1 MELTSKGKGMMDEFM
16 KLLAKKAKEQKGP
29 MHGPKMDA
37 KAAMAKELSDSLGS
51 DIMDGIK
58 DMKKVTVASDSEEGL
73 KEGLEKAED
82 ILGKSKMEDSEE
94 EDSEDESEEESEDE
108 SEMEEESPDLESE
121 ISKLEKELEDKK
133 KALKLKR

>member
-1 MELTSKGKGMMDEFM
+1 MEEFM
-16 KLLAKKAKEQKGP
+16 KLLAKKAREQKGP

-58 DMKKVTVASDSEEGL
+58 GMKKVTVASNSEEGL

-82 ILGKSKMEDSEE
+82 VLESK
-94 EDSEDESEEESEDE
+94 SEDESEDEVEERDSDMSEDDMEKDEESESSD
-108 SEMEEESPDLESE
+108 SIESE
-121 ISKLEKELEDKK
+121 IAKLEKELEDKK
-133 KALKLKR
+133 KKLKR

>member
-1 MELTSKGKGMMDEFM
+1 MMDEFM
-16 KLLAKKAKEQKGP
+16 KLLAKKAKDQKGP

-82 ILGKSKMEDSEE
+82 ILGKSKMEDSE
-94 EDSEDESEEESEDE
+94 DESEEESDDE
-108 SEMEEESPDLESE
+108 SEMEDEEESPDLESE
-121 ISKLEKELEDKK
+121 IMKLEKELEDKK

>member
-1 MELTSKGKGMMDEFM
+1 MDDFM

-29 MHGPKMDA
+29 MHGPRMDA

-51 DIMDGIK
+51 DIMGGIEG
-58 DMKKVTVASDSEEGL
+58 MKKVTVASDSEKGL

-82 ILGKSKMEDSEE
+82 VLESKMEKEDEEGDSEE
-94 EDSEDESEEESEDE
+94 EMSDEEES
-108 SEMEEESPDLESE
+108 SPDLESE
-121 ISKLEKELEDKK
+121 IAELEKELEDKK

>member
-1 MELTSKGKGMMDEFM
+1 MMDDFM

-51 DIMDGIK
+51 DILDGIK
-58 DMKKVTVASDSEEGL
+58 DMKKVTVASDSKEGL

-82 ILGKSKMEDSEE
+82 ILDKPEM
-94 EDSEDESEEESEDE
+94 EDSEDESEMEESEDE
-108 SEMEEESPDLESE
+108 SEMEEPSEDLESE
-121 ISKLEKELEDKK
+121 ISKLEKELEKK
-133 KALKLKR
+133 KKQLVSKR

>member
-1 MELTSKGKGMMDEFM
+1 MDEFM
-16 KLLAKKAKEQKGP
+16 KLLAKKAKDQKGP

-82 ILGKSKMEDSEE
+82 ILGKSKMEDSE
-94 EDSEDESEEESEDE
+94 DESEEESDDE
-108 SEMEEESPDLESE
+108 SEMEDEEESPDLESE
-121 ISKLEKELEDKK
+121 IMKLEKELEDKK

>member
-1 MELTSKGKGMMDEFM
+1 MMDDFM

-29 MHGPKMDA
+29 MHGPRMDA

-51 DIMDGIK
+51 DIMGGIEG
-58 DMKKVTVASDSEEGL
+58 MKKVTVASDSEKGL

-82 ILGKSKMEDSEE
+82 VLESKMEKEDEESDSEE
-94 EDSEDESEEESEDE
+94 EMSDEEES
-108 SEMEEESPDLESE
+108 SPDLESE
-121 ISKLEKELEDKK
+121 IAELEKELEDKK

>member
-1 MELTSKGKGMMDEFM
+1 MMDEFM

-29 MHGPKMDA
+29 MHGPRMHA

-51 DIMDGIK
+51 DIMDGIGG
-58 DMKKVTVASDSEEGL
+58 MKKVTVASNSEKGL

-82 ILGKSKMEDSEE
+82 VLESKMKKEDEESDSEEEMEDSEE
-94 EDSEDESEEESEDE
+94 EDMDDEEES
-108 SEMEEESPDLESE
+108 SSDLESE
-121 ISKLEKELEDKK
+121 IAELEKELEDKK

>member
-1 MELTSKGKGMMDEFM
+1 MMDEFM

-29 MHGPKMDA
+29 MHGPRMDA

-51 DIMDGIK
+51 DIMGGIEG
-58 DMKKVTVASDSEEGL
+58 MKKVTVASDSEKGL

-82 ILGKSKMEDSEE
+82 VLESKMEKEEEESDSEE
-94 EDSEDESEEESEDE
+94 EMSDEEES
-108 SEMEEESPDLESE
+108 SPDLESE
-121 ISKLEKELEDKK
+121 IAELEKELEDKK

>member
-1 MELTSKGKGMMDEFM
+1 MDEFM

-58 DMKKVTVASDSEEGL
+58 GMKKVTVASDSEEGL

-94 EDSEDESEEESEDE
+94 EDSEEESEDE
-108 SEMEEESPDLESE
+108 SEMEDEEKSPDLESE
-121 ISKLEKELEDKK
+121 IAKLEKELEDKK

>member
-1 MELTSKGKGMMDEFM
+1 MDEFM

-94 EDSEDESEEESEDE
+94 EEDSEDESEGESEDE
-108 SEMEEESPDLESE
+108 SEMEDEEESPDLESE
-121 ISKLEKELEDKK
+121 IAKLERELADKR

>member
-1 MELTSKGKGMMDEFM
+1 MMDEFM

-37 KAAMAKELSDSLGS
+37 KAAIAKELSDSLGS
-51 DIMDGIK
+51 DIMEGIK
-58 DMKKVTVASDSEEGL
+58 GMKKITVASDSEEGL

-82 ILGKSKMEDSEE
+82 VLESKIDKEENESEEDSEE
-94 EDSEDESEEESEDE
+94 ESEESEQED
-108 SEMEEESPDLESE
+108 EESPDLESE

>member
-1 MELTSKGKGMMDEFM
+1 MMDEFM

-29 MHGPKMDA
+29 MHGPRMDA

-51 DIMDGIK
+51 DIMDGVK
-58 DMKKVTVASDSEEGL
+58 EMKKVTVASDSEEGL

-82 ILGKSKMEDSEE
+82 VLESKMEKEEDESEEEMEDSEE
-94 EDSEDESEEESEDE
+94 EMEDEK
-108 SEMEEESPDLESE
+108 ESPDLESE
-121 ISKLEKELEDKK
+121 IAKLEKELEDKK

>member
-1 MELTSKGKGMMDEFM
+1 MMDEFM

-29 MHGPKMDA
+29 MHGPRMDA

-51 DIMDGIK
+51 DIMGGIEG
-58 DMKKVTVASDSEEGL
+58 MKKVTVASDSEKGL

-82 ILGKSKMEDSEE
+82 VLESKMEKEDEESDSEE
-94 EDSEDESEEESEDE
+94 EMSDEEES
-108 SEMEEESPDLESE
+108 SPDLESE
-121 ISKLEKELEDKK
+121 IAELEKELEDKK

>member
-1 MELTSKGKGMMDEFM
+1 MMDEFM

-58 DMKKVTVASDSEEGL
+58 GMKKVTVASDSEEGL

-94 EDSEDESEEESEDE
+94 EDSEEESEDE
-108 SEMEEESPDLESE
+108 SEMEDEEKSPDLESE
-121 ISKLEKELEDKK
+121 IAKLEKELEDKK

>member
-1 MELTSKGKGMMDEFM
+1 MMDEFM

-94 EDSEDESEEESEDE
+94 EDSEEESEDE
-108 SEMEEESPDLESE
+108 DEMEDEEESPDLESE
-121 ISKLEKELEDKK
+121 IAKLEKELEDKK

>member
-1 MELTSKGKGMMDEFM
+1 MMEDFM

-29 MHGPKMDA
+29 MHGPKIDA

-51 DIMDGIK
+51 DILEGIK
-58 DMKKVTVASDSEEGL
+58 GMKKVTVASNSEEGL

-82 ILGKSKMEDSEE
+82 VLESKMEK
-94 EDSEDESEEESEDE
+94 ESEEESEDSEEE
-108 SEMEEESPDLESE
+108 SEESEESPDLESE
-121 ISKLEKELEDKK
+121 IVKLEKELENKK

>member
-1 MELTSKGKGMMDEFM
+1 MDEFM

-29 MHGPKMDA
+29 MHGPRMDA

-51 DIMDGIK
+51 DIMGGIEG
-58 DMKKVTVASDSEEGL
+58 MKKVTVASDSEKGL

-82 ILGKSKMEDSEE
+82 VLESKMEKEDEASDSEE
-94 EDSEDESEEESEDE
+94 EMSDEEES
-108 SEMEEESPDLESE
+108 SPDLESE
-121 ISKLEKELEDKK
+121 IAELEKELEDKK

>member
-1 MELTSKGKGMMDEFM
+1 MMEEFM
-16 KLLAKKAKEQKGP
+16 KLLAKKAREQKGP

-58 DMKKVTVASDSEEGL
+58 GMKKVTVASNSEEGL

-82 ILGKSKMEDSEE
+82 VLESK
-94 EDSEDESEEESEDE
+94 SEDESEDEVEERDSDMSEDDMEKDEESESSD
-108 SEMEEESPDLESE
+108 SIESE
-121 ISKLEKELEDKK
+121 IAKLEKELEDKK
-133 KALKLKR
+133 KKLKR

>member
-1 MELTSKGKGMMDEFM
+1 M

-51 DIMDGIK
+51 DIMDGVK

-73 KEGLEKAED
+73 KKGLQKAED
-82 ILGKSKMEDSEE
+82 VLEAKSEE
-94 EDSEDESEEESEDE
+94 EDEDETEKEESDMSEEDEESE
-108 SEMEEESPDLESE
+108 SEDSVSLESE
-121 ISKLEKELEDKK
+121 IAKLEKELEDKK
-133 KALKLKR
+133 KKLKR

>member
-1 MELTSKGKGMMDEFM
+1 MDEFM

-29 MHGPKMDA
+29 MRGPKMDA

-58 DMKKVTVASDSEEGL
+58 GMKKVTVASDSEEGL

-82 ILGKSKMEDSEE
+82 VLESKMEKEEENSEEEMEDSEE
-94 EDSEDESEEESEDE
+94 EMEDSEEEMED
-108 SEMEEESPDLESE
+108 EESPDLESE
-121 ISKLEKELEDKK
+121 IAKLEKKLEDKK
-133 KALKLKR
+133 KELKLKR

>member
-1 MELTSKGKGMMDEFM
+1 MMEEFM

-29 MHGPKMDA
+29 MHGPRMDA

-51 DIMDGIK
+51 DIMGGIEG
-58 DMKKVTVASDSEEGL
+58 MKKVTVASNSEKGL

-82 ILGKSKMEDSEE
+82 VLESKMKKEDE
-94 EDSEDESEEESEDE
+94 EDSEEESEDE
-108 SEMEEESPDLESE
+108 DEMEDEEESPDLESE
-121 ISKLEKELEDKK
+121 IAELEKELEDKK

>member
-1 MELTSKGKGMMDEFM
+1 MMDEFM
-16 KLLAKKAKEQKGP
+16 KLLAKKAKDQKGP

-82 ILGKSKMEDSEE
+82 ILGKSKMEDS
-94 EDSEDESEEESEDE
+94 DDESEEESDDE
-108 SEMEEESPDLESE
+108 SEMEDEEESPDLESE
-121 ISKLEKELEDKK
+121 IMKLEKELEDKK